1 MIAKHGAKKA
11 EEMDD
16 EEDDIQLHQ
25 DFKNSTM
32 IIDYSAD
39 SLIEATAGK
48 DDGKDGDGAD
58 SKD

>member
-25 DFKNSTM
+25 EFNSTM